1 MWKAKA
7 FRYIFTPVSV
17 MDFKRKVNR
26 VDLEFYR
33 QKRIYFLTICCFNGQ
48 EILRNEQIVNELL
61 KKLMEC
67 CKTHEFTNYVYCFM
81 PDHVH
86 LLLGGEEGSDLIKMV
101 KQFKQLTG
109 YSFKKETGERLWQK
123 SYYDHILRKEEDV
136 VKIVRYI
143 LENPV
148 RKGLTKH
155 PEEYQFSGSLEFGK
169 EIFKM

>member
-1 MWKAKA
+1 
-7 FRYIFTPVSV
+7 

-26 VDLEFYR
+26 LDLEFYR
-33 QKRIYFLTICCFNGQ
+33 QIGIYFLTICCFNGKG
-48 EILRNEQIVNELL
+48 IFKNAQIVNELL
-61 KKLMEC
+61 EKLKGC
-67 CKTHEFTNYVYCFM
+67 CKTHGFTNYVYCFM
-81 PDHVH
+81 PDHLH
-86 LLLGGEEGSDLIKMV
+86 LLLAGEEGSNLIKMV

-109 YSFKKETGERLWQK
+109 YLFKKETSERLWQK

-136 VKIVRYI
+136 VKVVRYI

-155 PEEYQFSGSLEFGK
+155 PEEYPFSGSLKFGR